1 MFNIEMDIFQWLGFG
16 GMLCI
21 VFAYWLLQVGKYDIH
36 SLAYQLLNL
45 VGAFALIISL
55 FVHFNLGSF
64 LIEVFWIAIT
74 FYGIVKNLRI
84 RLKKVQR

>member
-1 MFNIEMDIFQWLGFG
+1 MFNIEMDLFQWLGFG

-21 VFAYWLLQVGKYDIH
+21 VFAYLLLQVGKYDIH

-45 VGAFALIISL
+45 IGAIALIISL

-74 FYGIVKNLRI
+74 LYGIVKNLRI